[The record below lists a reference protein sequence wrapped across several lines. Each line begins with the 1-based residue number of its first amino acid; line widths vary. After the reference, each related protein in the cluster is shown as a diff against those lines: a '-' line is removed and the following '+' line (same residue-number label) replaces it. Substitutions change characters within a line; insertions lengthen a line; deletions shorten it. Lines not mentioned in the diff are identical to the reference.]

1 MEKVRFGVLGTAKI
15 AIKVG
20 QAIKDAASAELAGIG
35 SRNIETAKAWGIQHG
50 VPQAFGSYQELLINE
65 NIDAVYIPLPPS
77 LHCEWTVK
85 AAEAGKHVLCEK
97 PTALNSQEVATMF
110 AACKA
115 NGVQFMDGTM
125 WSHHPRTAEMKTVLK
140 SGKLGRLRRITSAF
154 TVNIEDTPE
163 QIRFNPT
170 LGGGAIYDLGWY
182 CVRAALWAFDE
193 LPQRV
198 YATGEY
204 HRGVDINA
212 AVMMWFSNQRTAAFD
227 CGFDMGI
234 RKWFEVAGEEGN
246 LVCDDFLAP
255 TNINAPSFWTHD
267 ESGSSETHLS
277 AGVVQQTEMV
287 QRFCEIVCTGTLEER
302 WFSESLD
309 TQRVVDALMKSLQ
322 LKKEVEVGDA

>member
-1 MEKVRFGVLGTAKI
+1 MKKVRFGVLGTAKI
-15 AIKVG
+15 ATKVG
-20 QAIKDAASAELAGIG
+20 QAIKEAASAELAGIG
-35 SRNIETAKAWGIQHG
+35 SRDINTAKAWGIRHG
-50 VPQAFGSYQELLINE
+50 APQAFGSYQDVLVNE
-65 NIDAVYIPLPPS
+65 SIDAVYIPLPPS

-97 PTALNSQEVATMF
+97 PTAIHSQEVDTMF

-125 WSHHPRTAEMKTVLK
+125 WSHHPRTAEMKAVLK
-140 SGKLGRLRRITSAF
+140 SGKLGRLRRFTSAF
-154 TVNIEDTPE
+154 TVNIADTPE
-163 QIRFNPT
+163 QIRFNPA

-198 YATGEY
+198 FATGEY

-212 AVMMWFSNQRTAAFD
+212 AVMMWFRNQRTAAFD
-227 CGFDMGI
+227 CGFDMGL

-255 TNINAPSFWTHD
+255 TNIDAPRFWTHD
-267 ESGSSETHLS
+267 ETGCSETHVS

-287 QRFCEIVCTGTLEER
+287 QRFCEIVCAGTLEER
-302 WFSESLD
+302 WFSDSLD
-309 TQRVVDALMKSLQ
+309 TQRVVDALMKSLK
-322 LKKEVEVGDA
+322 LKREVEVEDA

>member
-1 MEKVRFGVLGTAKI
+1 MKKVRFGVLGTAKI
-15 AIKVG
+15 ATKVG
-20 QAIKDAASAELAGIG
+20 QAIKDATTAELVSIG
-35 SRNIETAKAWGIQHG
+35 SRNLESAIAWGHQHG
-50 VPQAFGSYQELLINE
+50 APQAYGSYQEVLVDE

-97 PTALNSQEVATMF
+97 PTALNSAEVATMF

-125 WSHHPRTAEMKTVLK
+125 WSHHPRTIDMKTVLK
-140 SGKLGRLRRITSAF
+140 RGKLGRLRRITSAF
-154 TVNIEDTPE
+154 TVNIADTPE
-163 QIRFNPT
+163 QIRFNPD

-182 CVRAALWAFDE
+182 CVRAALWAFDDI
-193 LPQRV
+193 PQRV

-227 CGFDMGI
+227 CGFDMGL

-255 TNINAPSFWTHD
+255 TNIEAPRFWTHD
-267 ESGSSETHLS
+267 DSGNSETHLS
-277 AGVVQQTEMV
+277 AGVVQQTEMI
-287 QRFCEIVCTGTLEER
+287 QRFCEIVGAGALEER
-302 WFSESLD
+302 WFRESLD
-309 TQRVVDALMKSLQ
+309 TQRVVDALLKSLKQ
-322 LKKEVEVGDA
+322 NREVEVEDA

>member
-1 MEKVRFGVLGTAKI
+1 MNKVRFGVLGTAKI
-15 AIKVG
+15 ATKVG
-20 QAIKDAASAELAGIG
+20 QAIKDAASAELVAIG
-35 SRNIETAKAWGIQHG
+35 SRNLETAKAWGIQYG
-50 VPQAFGSYQELLINE
+50 APQAYGSYSEVLVDE
-65 NIDAVYIPLPPS
+65 NIDAIYIPLPPA

-97 PTALNSQEVATMF
+97 PTALNSTEVTKMF

-125 WSHHPRTAEMKTVLK
+125 WSHHPRTREMKAVLK
-140 SGKLGRLRRITSAF
+140 SGKLGRLRRVTSAF
-154 TVNIEDTPE
+154 TVNIADTPE
-163 QIRFNPT
+163 QIRFSPD

-182 CVRAALWAFDE
+182 CVRAALWAFDD

-212 AVMMWFSNQRTAAFD
+212 AITMWFSNQRTAVFD
-227 CGFDMGI
+227 CGFDMGL

-255 TNINAPSFWTHD
+255 TNIDAPRFWTHD
-267 ESGSSETHLS
+267 DRGNSETHLS
-277 AGVVQQTEMV
+277 AGVVQQTEMI
-287 QRFCEIVCTGTLEER
+287 QRFCEIVREGTLEKR
-302 WFSESLD
+302 WFQESLD
-309 TQRVVDALMKSLQ
+309 TQRVVDALLKSL
-322 LKKEVEVGDA
+322 KVNREVEVKDG

>member
-1 MEKVRFGVLGTAKI
+1 
-15 AIKVG
+15 
-20 QAIKDAASAELAGIG
+20 
-35 SRNIETAKAWGIQHG
+35 
-50 VPQAFGSYQELLINE
+50 
-65 NIDAVYIPLPPS
+65 
-77 LHCEWTVK
+77 
-85 AAEAGKHVLCEK
+85 
-97 PTALNSQEVATMF
+97 MF

-125 WSHHPRTAEMKTVLK
+125 WSHHPRTAEMKAVLK

-154 TVNIEDTPE
+154 TVNIADTPE
-163 QIRFNPT
+163 QIRFNPA

-227 CGFDMGI
+227 CGFDMGL
-234 RKWFEVAGEEGN
+234 RKWFEVAGDEGS

-255 TNINAPSFWTHD
+255 TNIDAPRFWTHD
-267 ESGSSETHLS
+267 ENGNSDTHLS

-309 TQRVVDALMKSLQ
+309 TQRVVDALMKSLE
-322 LKKEVEVGDA
+322 LKREVEVENV

>member
-322 LKKEVEVGDA
+322 FKKEVEVGNA

>member
-20 QAIKDAASAELAGIG
+20 QAIKDAASAELASIG

-50 VPQAFGSYQELLINE
+50 APRAFGSYQEVLSDQ

-97 PTALNSQEVATMF
+97 PTALNSREVATMF

-125 WSHHPRTAEMKTVLK
+125 WSHHPRTAEMKAVLK

-154 TVNIEDTPE
+154 TVNIADTPG
-163 QIRFNPT
+163 QIRFNPA

-204 HRGVDINA
+204 HQGVDINA

-227 CGFDMGI
+227 CGFDMGL
-234 RKWFEVAGEEGN
+234 RKWFEVAGEEGS
-246 LVCDDFLAP
+246 LVCDDFPAP
-255 TNINAPSFWTHD
+255 TNIDAPRFWTHD
-267 ESGSSETHLS
+267 EIGNSDTHLS
-277 AGVVQQTEMV
+277 VGVVQQTEMV
-287 QRFCEIVCTGTLEER
+287 QRFCEIACAGTLEER
-302 WFSESLD
+302 WFNESLD
-309 TQRVVDALMKSLQ
+309 TQRVVDALLKSLQ
-322 LKKEVEVGDA
+322 LKKEVEVENA

>member
-115 NGVQFMDGTM
+115 NSVQFMDGTM
-125 WSHHPRTAEMKTVLK
+125 WSHHPRTAEMKAVLK

-204 HRGVDINA
+204 HRGVDTNA

-322 LKKEVEVGDA
+322 LKKEVEVGNA

>member
-1 MEKVRFGVLGTAKI
+1 MKKVRFGVLGTAKI
-15 AIKVG
+15 ATKVG

-50 VPQAFGSYQELLINE
+50 ASQAFGSYQELLINE

-97 PTALNSQEVATMF
+97 PTALNSQEVTTMF

-125 WSHHPRTAEMKTVLK
+125 WSHHPRTAEMKAVLK

-163 QIRFNPT
+163 QIRFNPA

-234 RKWFEVAGEEGN
+234 RKWFEVAGEDGN

-255 TNINAPSFWTHD
+255 TNIDAPSFWIHD
-267 ESGSSETHLS
+267 ESSNSETHLS

-287 QRFCEIVCTGTLEER
+287 QRFCKIVCAGTLEER
-302 WFSESLD
+302 WFSESRD

-322 LKKEVEVGDA
+322 LKKEVEIGDA

>member
-125 WSHHPRTAEMKTVLK
+125 WSHHPRTAEMKAVLK

-322 LKKEVEVGDA
+322 LKKEVEVGNA